1 MEEKLNLIQYL
12 INQLLIQNHKVLFKL
27 DQTIS
32 LLLTSQINQ
41 DTLNTEMEQKSGQI
55 LQKLNT
61 L

>member
-41 DTLNTEMEQKSGQI
+41 DTPNTEMEQKSGQI

>member
-41 DTLNTEMEQKSGQI
+41 DTLNTEMEQKSGQT